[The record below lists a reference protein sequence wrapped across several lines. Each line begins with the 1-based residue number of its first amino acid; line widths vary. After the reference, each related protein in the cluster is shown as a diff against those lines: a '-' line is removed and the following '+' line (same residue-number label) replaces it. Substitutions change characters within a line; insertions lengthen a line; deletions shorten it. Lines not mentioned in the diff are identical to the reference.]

1 MARLNTT
8 FRPGRAA
15 VLAVAGLY
23 FLVPL
28 AASVIFTVDVPG
40 QGLNVDAYARIL
52 GTDGFLPSLVLSLE
66 LAAATIA
73 VVLLLMVP
81 AMVALRLGA
90 PRLRPVVEVICSLPL
105 IVPPIA
111 FVAGIGTVLKWGPE
125 YLATTP
131 LFQTFV
137 ALQNPDFPIVLVLAY
152 VVMALPF
159 VHRALDA
166 GLRAVDVRTL
176 VEAARSCGAGWPQA
190 LVRAVLPN
198 LRGALLNAAF
208 LTLALVLGEFT
219 VAQLLGFQPF
229 AVWIY
234 SIGGSQAQMSVAV
247 SVLSLF
253 LTWALLLAVATLGGR
268 RALPYRLPGMTL
280 TMTIT
285 TPEKAA
291 TTGAAT
297 VEFRG
302 MRRKFGATVALDG
315 LDLTARPGELLA
327 LLGPSGCGKTT
338 ALRVLAGF
346 EHPDSG
352 EVLVDGEDVTRVP
365 PTAATPGWSSSR
377 TAFSRTSPRSTTS
390 RSGCACARS
399 VRPSG
404 APAPPSCWSWW
415 ASGTGV
421 SASRTSFPAG
431 SSSASHSPA
440 RSRCARGSCFSTS
453 RCPRSTPRCGW
464 RSARRSVACSRNS
477 PSPHSL

>member
-40 QGLNVDAYARIL
+40 KGLNVDAYAQIL

-137 ALQNPDFPIVLVLAY
+137 ALQNPDFPIVIVLAY

-234 SIGGSQAQMSVAV
+234 TIGGSQAQMSVAV

-268 RALPYRLPGMTL
+268 RAP
-280 TMTIT
+280 
-285 TPEKAA
+285 
-291 TTGAAT
+291 
-297 VEFRG
+297 
-302 MRRKFGATVALDG
+302 
-315 LDLTARPGELLA
+315 
-327 LLGPSGCGKTT
+327 
-338 ALRVLAGF
+338 
-346 EHPDSG
+346 
-352 EVLVDGEDVTRVP
+352 
-365 PTAATPGWSSSR
+365 SR
-377 TAFSRTSPRSTTS
+377 TASQ
-390 RSGCACARS
+390 G
-399 VRPSG
+399 
-404 APAPPSCWSWW
+404 
-415 ASGTGV
+415 
-421 SASRTSFPAG
+421 
-431 SSSASHSPA
+431 
-440 RSRCARGSCFSTS
+440 
-453 RCPRSTPRCGW
+453 
-464 RSARRSVACSRNS
+464 
-477 PSPHSL
+477 